1 MLRYVNR
8 VPNAQNVRFDFEVQ
22 LPNAVCRDW
31 TLVDVGLKTKVG
43 KIMVS
48 EPAEL
53 VGFFEPSLGKDAR
66 MWHNA
71 FGAVFGGAELDATSV
86 DAFHTLSMSAVS
98 CSATTS
104 LRVILPI
111 GSICHRRVE
120 HHWYGMAQQ

>member
-1 MLRYVNR
+1 
-8 VPNAQNVRFDFEVQ
+8 
-22 LPNAVCRDW
+22 
-31 TLVDVGLKTKVG
+31 
-43 KIMVS
+43 MVS

-66 MWHNA
+66 MWQNA
-71 FGAVFGGAELDATSV
+71 FGAVFGGDSV